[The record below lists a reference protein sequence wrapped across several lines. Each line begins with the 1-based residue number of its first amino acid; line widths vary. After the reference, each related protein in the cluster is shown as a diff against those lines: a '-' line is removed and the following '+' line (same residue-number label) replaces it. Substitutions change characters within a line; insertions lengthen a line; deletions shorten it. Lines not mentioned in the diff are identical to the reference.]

1 MKNQVKKNKM
11 KIGFTALSVLTA
23 FAIQQ
28 VSSTEDIV
36 IQIFSRRFI
45 NIVSDKYVSVS
56 IDPKDMI
63 KIVNGS
69 RLVKE

>member
-1 MKNQVKKNKM
+1 M
-11 KIGFTALSVLTA
+11 KIDVVALSVLMA

-28 VSSTEDIV
+28 VNSTEDIV
-36 IQIFSRRFI
+36 IQILSRRFI

-56 IDPKDMI
+56 IDPRDMI

-69 RLVKE
+69 RLVPKVNS